1 MQNKVIIIISVS
13 LILLLC
19 AAFSMSASTLRK
31 EVRDILRSQFQ
42 GHIHFVE
49 SEPELK
55 GGTPIGTG
63 RQKIWL
69 YDDQLGHHLF
79 LRLVDSEYT
88 EYREMEENQVIQRP
102 SKEQIYE
109 LINQQRNDLQQRK
122 NVLIETQQTLA
133 NKISVPFFVHFGRTD
148 RYRHTPADQPSF
160 TQHHPVYLNLVLPSS
175 LENLLAALDSHLPV
189 VEQFLK
195 EEPNRRVSFYSR
207 QAQEFLAPM
216 LEDGYW
222 VSDAPPEDNYVGSR
236 PLEAMWQS
244 GSILLTAQPAVDPQP
259 ASARE
264 AQSVKIR
271 GEQIAK
277 MKNFETE
284 VNQLAK
290 RDVALQLANASSVVE
305 RLRNE
310 VEAIL
315 VTRGETTLPVS
326 TGFYLDKNGEEWVLH
341 FFNTERQLR
350 NPVHV
355 RYNLQTGNV
364 ETTLLP
370 D

>member
-19 AAFSMSASTLRK
+19 TAFSLNASSLHK
-31 EVRDILRSQFQ
+31 DVRNVLRSQFQ

-79 LRLVDSEYT
+79 LRLVESEYT
-88 EYREMEENQVIQRP
+88 EYREMEENRVIPRT
-102 SKEQIYE
+102 SKEQIHQ
-109 LINQQRNDLQQRK
+109 LISQQRNDLQQRK
-122 NVLIETQQTLA
+122 SLLLETKQTLA
-133 NKISVPFFVHFGRTD
+133 REINVPFFVHFGRTD
-148 RYRHTPADQPSF
+148 RYRHTLANQPTF
-160 TQHHPVYLNLVLPSS
+160 TQHHPVYLNLVVPSD
-175 LENLLAALDSHLPV
+175 LDNLLATLDSHLPAI
-189 VEQFLK
+189 EKFLT
-195 EEPNRRVSFYSR
+195 EEPNRRVSFYSG

-216 LEDGYW
+216 LNDGYW
-222 VSDAPPEDNYVGSR
+222 VSDAPPEDSYIGSR

-244 GSILLTAQPAVDPQP
+244 GSILLTAQPAVNPQP

-264 AQSVKIR
+264 AQSLQVR
-271 GEQIAK
+271 GEHIKK

-284 VNQLAK
+284 VNQLGK
-290 RDVALQLANASSVVE
+290 RGVALQLAGASPVVE
-305 RLRNE
+305 QLRDE
-310 VEAIL
+310 VETILLERGNAI
-315 VTRGETTLPVS
+315 LPVS
-326 TGFYLDKNGEEWVLH
+326 TGYYLDKNDEQWVLH
-341 FFNTERQLR
+341 FFNTERQLD

-355 RYNLQTGNV
+355 RYYLQTGNV
-364 ETTLLP
+364 ETTPLQ